1 MTSDKSWRRFAFR
14 VADYVSLTNQV
25 RVKFIASDSTHLGQY
40 LDGGSLIEAA
50 VDDFALYEEVNTSS
64 LNDLIIS
71 DVNRRL
77 LKITDVLGRQVDITA
92 IKEKNYIVL
101 YL

>member
-1 MTSDKSWRRFAFR
+1 MK
-14 VADYVSLTNQV
+14 V
-25 RVKFIASDSTHLGQY
+25 IASDSTHLGQY

-92 IKEKNYIVL
+92 IKEKTTLFYIYDNGTVERKL
-101 YL
+101 IIE